1 MITNPTPLT
10 AEERFRLAKIWDMSD
25 ASMSQLNA
33 EDDISFLLCL
43 VRKMELA
50 AQQNAELV
58 AENERLN
65 SDIAGLKAQLKD
77 AEINF
82 KALADG
88 TIRDEAIGMLRA
100 ENERLKQ
107 QLASN
112 FERRPIMTN
121 DQQAY
126 DRAMAHNAMLRE
138 ALGKYEE
145 VYPYVCD
152 LKDNAFMAEHHEGL
166 TQVINL
172 WLRYGRVALNATEAD
187 AEAWEKKLRQDVMLA
202 VHPLQ
207 PEYEK
212 LQQQLAT
219 VTAERDALRKK
230 LSKYG

>member
-1 MITNPTPLT
+1 MEHKDLVS
-10 AEERFRLAKIWDMSD
+10 WHD
-25 ASMSQLNA
+25 AAMQ
-33 EDDISFLLCL
+33 
-43 VRKMELA
+43 
-50 AQQNAELV
+50 
-58 AENERLN
+58 
-65 SDIAGLKAQLKD
+65 
-77 AEINF
+77 
-82 KALADG
+82 G
-88 TIRDEAIGMLRA
+88 TH
-100 ENERLKQ
+100 
-107 QLASN
+107 
-112 FERRPIMTN
+112 PMTQPDN
-121 DQQAY
+121 LQQAY

>member
-1 MITNPTPLT
+1 MTNPTLPLT
-10 AEERFRLAKIWDMSD
+10 AEDLAKRLE
-25 ASMSQLNA
+25 AY
-33 EDDISFLLCL
+33 
-43 VRKMELA
+43 A

-58 AENERLN
+58 ATISQLN

-138 ALGKYEE
+138 ALILQTE
-145 VYPYVCD
+145 VISSYDVME
-152 LKDNAFMAEHHEGL
+152 KS
-166 TQVINL
+166 VK
-172 WLRYGRVALNATEAD
+172 ALNATEAD
-187 AEAWEKKLRQDVMLA
+187 ATAWEKKLRQDVMLA

-219 VTAERDALRKK
+219 VTVERDALRDLLGNFEEQCIIRPTDGGWVVDTIGLELWMDKRNET
-230 LSKYG
+230 LNQSPPSE